1 MNQRMNNFRGPNNR
15 FGGPLVPFVLGGVV
29 GSLWANN
36 NNHNNYYP
44 YPVYPYPVQYYLPY
58 PYYNGNYYY

>member
-1 MNQRMNNFRGPNNR
+1 MNNFHGPRGNH

-36 NNHNNYYP
+36 SNNRNNFYP
-44 YPVYPYPVQYYLPY
+44 YPVYPYGVPYYYPY
-58 PYYNGNYYY
+58 PYYQRYY